1 MSNIIS
7 TESFSQGFSSSY
19 SGGGQ
24 NVASSPTNTQPER
37 TQVKTGDISS
47 QTKDSAGGRK
57 VSPRLLQEQV
67 LGSQRRKLRSQGKK
81 LLNFRFFSGGLEN
94 GLENSEAPSMN
105 ALIVAGSEGGTN
117 GIEFKLLNVTP
128 TGQAREIYSS
138 TNFERMQEKLQSTG
152 LDLRGMLLDRQI

>member
-7 TESFSQGFSSSY
+7 TESFTQGFSFSY

-24 NVASSPTNTQPER
+24 NIATSPANTQSEG
-37 TQVKTGDISS
+37 TQVKTAEVSS
-47 QTKDSAGGRK
+47 AKRDSAGK
-57 VSPRLLQEQV
+57 SNVTPRLVQEQV
-67 LGSQRRKLRSQGKK
+67 LGSQRRELRSQGKK
-81 LLNFRFFSGGLEN
+81 LLNFRFFSGGLQN
-94 GLENSEAPSMN
+94 GPGNSESPSMN

-117 GIEFKLLNVTP
+117 DIEFKLLNVTS

-138 TNFERMQEKLQSTG
+138 TNLERMQEKLQSTG